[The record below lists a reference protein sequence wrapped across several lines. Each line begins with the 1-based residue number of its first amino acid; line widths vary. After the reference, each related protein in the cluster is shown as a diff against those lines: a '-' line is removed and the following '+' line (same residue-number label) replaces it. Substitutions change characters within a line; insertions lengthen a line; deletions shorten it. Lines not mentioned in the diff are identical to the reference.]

1 MIKTLNQRELY
12 ALAGGTVVLALLL
25 IVFGV
30 VFPYRA
36 AGKRLDNR
44 ISSGQAQ
51 LKEVRQLQA
60 DYLTLKK
67 QADQLQRDLDQRE
80 ITPPVNFL
88 EQTAGQIGGRE
99 NLVLMRPLPS
109 VVQGK
114 LRIET
119 TEFKLERLGMEQ
131 VLRILQE
138 MEQASPPMRVDRL
151 HLKQRFDN
159 GTQLDMSVTV
169 SAARR
174 N

>member
-12 ALAGGTVVLALLL
+12 ALVGAAVVLALVL

-30 VFPYRA
+30 VLPYGA

-67 QADQLQRDLDQRE
+67 QADTLQRDLDRRE
-80 ITPPVNFL
+80 TNPPLNFL
-88 EQTAGQIGGRE
+88 EQTASQIGGRE
-99 NLVLMRPLPS
+99 NLVLMRPLPA

-138 MEQASPPMRVDRL
+138 MEQPSPPMRVDRL

-159 GTQLDMSVTV
+159 AAQLDMSVTV

>member
-159 GTQLDMSVTV
+159 GAQLDMSVTV

>member
-1 MIKTLNQRELY
+1 L
-12 ALAGGTVVLALLL
+12 
-25 IVFGV
+25 
-30 VFPYRA
+30 
-36 AGKRLDNR
+36 
-44 ISSGQAQ
+44 
-51 LKEVRQLQA
+51 
-60 DYLTLKK
+60 
-67 QADQLQRDLDQRE
+67 
-80 ITPPVNFL
+80 NFL
-88 EQTAGQIGGRE
+88 EQTASQIGGRE

-119 TEFKLERLGMEQ
+119 TEFKLERLDMEQ

-159 GTQLDMSVTV
+159 AAQLDMSVTV

>member
-12 ALAGGTVVLALLL
+12 ALAGGTVVLVLLL

-30 VFPYRA
+30 VFPYVA
-36 AGKRLDNR
+36 AGKRLDKR

-51 LKEVRQLQA
+51 LKEVRQMQA

-67 QADQLQRDLDQRE
+67 QADQLQRDLDQRAT
-80 ITPPVNFL
+80 IPLLSFL
-88 EQTAGQIGGRE
+88 EQTASQIGGRE
-99 NLVLMRPLPS
+99 NLVLMRPLPT
-109 VVQGK
+109 VAQGK

-138 MEQASPPMRVDRL
+138 MEQARPPMRVDRL

-159 GTQLDMSVTV
+159 AAQLDMSVTV